1 MARITQLAEQLA
13 SDDSDLQAEAITEL
27 EAALSAEEGN
37 RQALEAK
44 ADATCWV
51 STDNEV
57 GGPVFAVA

>member
-1 MARITQLAEQLA
+1 MARITQLAEQLD

-27 EAALSAEEGN
+27 EA
-37 RQALEAK
+37 K

-51 STDNEV
+51 SADNEV